1 MQILNANFECNFNA
15 DKCKLNA
22 NFECNANQLAT
33 QSDHWTTFS
42 PPGRWCFMYFVNYQV
57 QRAEKP
63 IGYYPTHFQLSALHL
78 QFLRCF
84 KLKVQSPI
92 QRQDL
97 PSTDLPHVQ
106 FEFPFS
112 LNGPS
117 AVKPSNEIWA
127 IWMLNTNKSTL
138 AYPPLQSITSKCT
151 DLHLFSNYY
160 NFSWKIKSGTF
171 QLNIC
176 KVLGPKIYMC
186 TYQIY

>member
-1 MQILNANFECNFNA
+1 MQF
-15 DKCKLNA
+15 KCKLNA

-57 QRAEKP
+57 QCAEKP

-84 KLKVQSPI
+84 KLKVQGPI

-138 AYPPLQSITSKCT
+138 AYPPPQSPGNPLPPNAQIFTYFQITTIFHVKLEKWNILVKHLQSI
-151 DLHLFSNYY
+151 
-160 NFSWKIKSGTF
+160 GT
-171 QLNIC
+171 
-176 KVLGPKIYMC
+176 
-186 TYQIY
+186 

>member
-84 KLKVQSPI
+84 KLKVQGPI

-138 AYPPLQSITSKCT
+138 AYPPLNPRAIHYLQMHRSSPIFK
-151 DLHLFSNYY
+151 LLQF
-160 NFSWKIKSGTF
+160 F
-171 QLNIC
+171 
-176 KVLGPKIYMC
+176 M
-186 TYQIY
+186 